1 MRYWLLKSEPNTWSL
16 YDQIKAKKTQWDG
29 VRNYQARNYLKK
41 MGKGDLCLFYHSV
54 SDKQV
59 VGIVKVIKES
69 YPDNT
74 DRSGRFLAV
83 DVEFY
88 RKFSMPVS
96 LQKIKD
102 NSQLQHLG
110 IIKQKRLSVMP
121 IDYKSWS
128 IILRL
133 GKTKI

>member
-1 MRYWLLKSEPNTWSL
+1 
-16 YDQIKAKKTQWDG
+16 
-29 VRNYQARNYLKK
+29 

-110 IIKQKRLSVMP
+110 IIKQKRLFLEELSCYPKDLKCFCQMSGHH
-121 IDYKSWS
+121 IF
-128 IILRL
+128 
-133 GKTKI
+133 

>member
-1 MRYWLLKSEPNTWSL
+1 MRKE
-16 YDQIKAKKTQWDG
+16 
-29 VRNYQARNYLKK
+29 
-41 MGKGDLCLFYHSV
+41 DLCLFYHSV

-88 RKFSMPVS
+88 RKFSIPVS

-102 NSQLQHLG
+102 NSKLQHLG

-121 IDYKSWS
+121 IDSKSWS